1 MRERRESGSRN
12 SETLQPLRPV
22 PDRIQTSMQHH
33 RSLLTSISTAAVL
46 GITLAAAAPGIAQ
59 ENDAALPPFSADTV
73 EAWYAYIAPDPEE
86 LKWLEIP
93 WRDSFRSAVRDAQ
106 IEGKPILLWAMNG
119 HPMGC
124 V

>member
-1 MRERRESGSRN
+1 MK
-12 SETLQPLRPV
+12 
-22 PDRIQTSMQHH
+22 HH
-33 RSLLTSISTAAVL
+33 RSLRTSISTAALL
-46 GITLAAAAPGIAQ
+46 GLALAAAAPVAQ
-59 ENDAALPPFSADTV
+59 DGNVALPPFSADTV
-73 EAWYAYIAPDPEE
+73 DEWHAYIAPHPDE